1 MEKWHFFSI
10 YDDRRYF
17 SNRFKVLI
25 ASFKSSAKTSVLFI
39 NHDHI
44 LRQKR
49 TKDKRTRSQSCMS
62 VCSVLDSTPCL
73 HILVWKIKLTMD
85 KLINSWLQYGV
96 CHTRGDV
103 ILLTSTFNIQPMIR
117 SLSTSNKVPRADL
130 FVQSTTAASLC
141 TVGRANEYVQT
152 ISGLCQNLSP
162 DTLCLSLWMHY
173 ILLLQIIKFECEAP
187 IKQSSHK
194 YTHCTQIFMHPHTH
208 TCIYSWPFELHH
220 HGDCSLH
227 PSSLSLDSHSQT

>member
-1 MEKWHFFSI
+1 MI
-10 YDDRRYF
+10 
-17 SNRFKVLI
+17 
-25 ASFKSSAKTSVLFI
+25 TSRHK
-39 NHDHI
+39 NW
-44 LRQKR
+44 QK
-49 TKDKRTRSQSCMS
+49 TRSQSCMS
-62 VCSVLDSTPCL
+62 VQCSRFLSQIHPL
-73 HILVWKIKLTMD
+73 HSLVWKIKIPMD
-85 KLINSWLQYGV
+85 KLMNSWLQYGV

-141 TVGRANEYVQT
+141 TVGGGNEYVQT

-194 YTHCTQIFMHPHTH
+194 YTHCTQIFMHTHTH
-208 TCIYSWPFELHH
+208 ARVHLFLTVWIAPLWWLQFTSIFSFSRQPQSNLMSFAQTELVALFRLCKMC
-220 HGDCSLH
+220 G
-227 PSSLSLDSHSQT
+227 T

>member
-1 MEKWHFFSI
+1 MI
-10 YDDRRYF
+10 
-17 SNRFKVLI
+17 
-25 ASFKSSAKTSVLFI
+25 TSRHK
-39 NHDHI
+39 NW
-44 LRQKR
+44 QK
-49 TKDKRTRSQSCMS
+49 TRSQSCMS
-62 VCSVLDSTPCL
+62 VQCSRFLSQIHPL
-73 HILVWKIKLTMD
+73 HSLVWKIKIPMD
-85 KLINSWLQYGV
+85 KLMNSWLQYGV

-130 FVQSTTAASLC
+130 FVQLTTAASLC
-141 TVGRANEYVQT
+141 TVGGGNEYVQT

-194 YTHCTQIFMHPHTH
+194 YTHCTQIFMHTHTH
-208 TCIYSWPFELHH
+208 ACIYSWPFELHH
-220 HGDCSLH
+220 YGDCSLH